1 MKNKKS
7 EMKKK
12 DVYYSAFKSK
22 DRRFDG
28 HFFVGISS
36 TGIYCRPVCRAKL
49 PKIDNCSFYS
59 TAAAAEHAGYRPCLL
74 CRPELA
80 PGTSIMDAQNVLAQ
94 KAMRLLEDNCGSGDS
109 LEELSRQL
117 GCTSRHLR
125 RVFMDEYGVSPV
137 EYLQTCRLLL
147 AKRLLTDTDLSIL
160 DTAMSSGFGSLRRFN
175 DLFKKQYGLIPTELR
190 KKSKSKNDNSEKN
203 SSITIELSYRPPYQW
218 DKILDFLS
226 YRAITGVEIIK
237 NNKYMRTVH
246 LIDRH
251 GKAVY
256 GWISVGDNPSKNALT
271 VTISLSLLTVLSQV
285 ISRVKNLFDLY
296 CEPYEIQ
303 EVLKSMNEIKP
314 NLFVLGVR
322 LPGSFDMFEMAVRAI
337 LGQQITVKAAGTLA
351 TRIVNTYGKSIDT
364 EIDGLTH
371 VFPSPH
377 DIIAINGNIADSL
390 GPLGIIRSRANII
403 LELSRIIVNGEIDFS
418 ISANPDVEIKKLLK
432 IKGIGPWT
440 AHYIAMRSMKWT
452 DGFLI
457 SDYGVKKA
465 LEEYSPNEIIALGES
480 WKPWGSYATVSLW
493 NSL

>member
-1 MKNKKS
+1 MEKYGENKK
-7 EMKKK
+7 KIW
-12 DVYYSAFKSK
+12 YSALKSK

-36 TGIYCRPVCRAKL
+36 TGIYCRPICRAKL
-49 PKIDNCSFYS
+49 PKIDNCNFYS
-59 TAAAAEHAGYRPCLL
+59 TAAAAEHDGYRPCLL

-80 PGTSIMDAQNVLAQ
+80 PGTSIMDAQNALAQ
-94 KAMRLLEDNCGSGDS
+94 RAVRLLEENCGCGES
-109 LEELSRQL
+109 LEELSKQL

-160 DTAMSSGFGSLRRFN
+160 DIAMSSGFGSLRRFN
-175 DLFKKQYGLIPTELR
+175 DLFKKQYGLVPTELR
-190 KKSKSKNDNSEKN
+190 KKSKNKNDNSEKN
-203 SSITIELSYRPPYQW
+203 KNIIIELSYRPPYQW

-226 YRAITGVEIIK
+226 YRAITGVEVIK
-237 NNKYMRTVH
+237 NNQYMRTVN
-246 LIDRH
+246 LTDKH
-251 GKAVY
+251 GKSVH
-256 GWISVGDNPSKNALT
+256 GWISVGHNPDKNSLT
-271 VTISLSLLTVLSQV
+271 VTITLSLLTVLTQV

-296 CEPYEIQ
+296 CEPYEIY
-303 EVLKSMNEIKP
+303 EVLKSMNEIKT
-314 NLFVLGVR
+314 NLFILGVR
-322 LPGSFDMFEMAVRAI
+322 LPGSFDPFEMSVRSI

-351 TRIVNTYGKSIDT
+351 TRIVKVYGKQINT

-371 VFPSPH
+371 TFPSAN
-377 DIIAINGNIADSL
+377 DILEIEGNIADSL
-390 GPLGIIRSRANII
+390 GPLGIIRSRSNII
-403 LELSRIIVNGEIDFS
+403 LELSKIIVSGEIDFT
-418 ISANPDVEIKKLLK
+418 ISANPDVEIKKLLN

-452 DGFLI
+452 DGFLE

-465 LEEYSPNEIIALGES
+465 LETYSPKEVRKLGES